1 MGKVGVGDSSQ
12 ACTGQEVARV
22 PHWPAESGVWQGTP
36 AVLPVLL
43 LPREP
48 HTGCAGRP
56 TAGPVGGLI
65 CEPTALTWPIHK
77 AHPNDLLQLGSRR
90 NTNLNNQNEINDNS
104 MAPRFGGYLQMSNSP
119 ERWPTTRKSVIEI
132 WRQG

>member
-1 MGKVGVGDSSQ
+1 M
-12 ACTGQEVARV
+12 
-22 PHWPAESGVWQGTP
+22 
-36 AVLPVLL
+36 
-43 LPREP
+43 
-48 HTGCAGRP
+48 
-56 TAGPVGGLI
+56 GGLI

-90 NTNLNNQNEINDNS
+90 NTNLNNQNEVNDNS

-132 WRQG
+132 WRQGWGRCWGEAPLPLPGASC